1 MSPFPTHAEE
11 LRSLQEHY
19 EYEVARLTA
28 RNDDLEKQLADVLVD
43 IITLESENANKHHVD
58 ELLFKA
64 NARIHELEGVGDQSA
79 ARAIEDENAQYT
91 GEGVLKVVPHEKPA
105 APALRCKCFNEAP
118 YTNPEDGVV
127 YGPGCVNPDHN
138 SVENECSGYNTSC
151 CCYAPAAPITPLA
164 KAGEPGVAHTPAS
177 PVSSTGASPSQ
188 GDKVEERDGKAA
200 VRCPN
205 CNSDNVDCYDI
216 NTLDSGCWKCLSC
229 GLKWDTHGKATT
241 ALSVKESLRKYDNG
255 GSLIDLVLEDAVRE
269 RATTASVFAEVCECG
284 HDKSEHDRELGCL
297 HWIKPDACTQYQCDC
312 RHFKAKGGST

>member
-1 MSPFPTHAEE
+1 MSPLPTHAEE

-64 NARIHELEGVGDQSA
+64 NARIHELEGVGNQAA
-79 ARAIEDENAQYT
+79 ARALEAENAQYT
-91 GEGVLKVVPHEKPA
+91 GEGNLRVVPYEKPA

-138 SVENECSGYNTSC
+138 SVENECRGYNTSC

-205 CNSDNVDCYDI
+205 CSSDNVDCYDI

-229 GLKWDTHGKATT
+229 HFKWDDPPKAAPNVSALRVAGKNVDDVVSADSTDGKA
-241 ALSVKESLRKYDNG
+241 
-255 GSLIDLVLEDAVRE
+255 
-269 RATTASVFAEVCECG
+269 AEVCECG